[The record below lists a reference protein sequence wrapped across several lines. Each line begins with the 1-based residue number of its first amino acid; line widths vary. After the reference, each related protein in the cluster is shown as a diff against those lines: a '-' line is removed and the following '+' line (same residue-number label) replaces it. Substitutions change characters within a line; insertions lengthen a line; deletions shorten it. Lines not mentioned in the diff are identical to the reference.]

1 MLILHHLEQS
11 RSFRILWALE
21 ELGLDYRIQFY
32 RRLPNFSGPPE
43 LKAAH
48 PLGKAPVLTDGG
60 QGIAESAV
68 ILQHLQESYDTAGLF
83 KPADASAHQ
92 QYRYWMHYAE
102 GSLMPYLVMT
112 LVMSNVPKHV
122 PFLIKPL
129 ANKICDGVK
138 GGFINPR
145 LKEHSAYLED
155 YLSQHDYFAGDF
167 SFADIQMSFPVVAMQ
182 ERVKAHN
189 PQMVAYAQR
198 IQQRPAF
205 KKAKELSG
213 F

>member
-68 ILQHLQESYDTAGLF
+68 ILQHLQDS
-83 KPADASAHQ
+83 
-92 QYRYWMHYAE
+92 
-102 GSLMPYLVMT
+102 
-112 LVMSNVPKHV
+112 
-122 PFLIKPL
+122 
-129 ANKICDGVK
+129 
-138 GGFINPR
+138 
-145 LKEHSAYLED
+145 
-155 YLSQHDYFAGDF
+155 
-167 SFADIQMSFPVVAMQ
+167 
-182 ERVKAHN
+182 
-189 PQMVAYAQR
+189 
-198 IQQRPAF
+198 
-205 KKAKELSG
+205 
-213 F
+213 